1 MVTITGLDALS
12 RKLKALPE
20 EAKAGI
26 QNALEKSADEMVSM
40 STALAP
46 VDNADLKDSIK
57 KVEGNHELQVFVR
70 AGDDED
76 ADHAAFVEFGNAQ
89 GVEPIPFFWPSYRAM
104 KKRHRGR
111 LTRAI
116 NAAAKKVAGS

>member
-1 MVTITGLDALS
+1 MVKIDGLEQLS
-12 RKLKALPE
+12 RKLKAMPV

-26 QNALEKSADEMVSM
+26 REALEKSADEMVAM
-40 STALAP
+40 ATALAP
-46 VDNADLKDSIK
+46 VDHADLKDSIK
-57 KVEGNHELQVFVR
+57 KVDGKHELQVFVR
-70 AGDDED
+70 AGDDAD
-76 ADHAAFVEFGNAQ
+76 ADHAAFVEFGNAE

>member
-1 MVTITGLDALS
+1 MVKIDGLEQLS
-12 RKLKALPE
+12 RKLKAMPV

-26 QNALEKSADEMVSM
+26 RKALEKSADEMVAM
-40 STALAP
+40 ATALAP
-46 VDNADLKDSIK
+46 VDHADLKDSIK
-57 KVEGNHELQVFVR
+57 KVDGKHELQVFVR
-70 AGDDED
+70 AGDDAD
-76 ADHAAFVEFGNAQ
+76 ADHAAFVEFGNAE
-89 GVEPIPFFWPSYRAM
+89 GEPIPCFWPSYRAM